1 MTHPDSHKIAGRAQE
16 ADPLPK
22 KRNHIQRE
30 DTIMSFKLSKEN
42 IGQIIFMLASV
53 VVMGFSLSILVLTSF
68 GTDPC
73 SAMNYGVS
81 GAISASGM
89 LKIFGINVISFGT
102 YQLLFNLSLI
112 IIVILCKPSLIGWG
126 TLGNMIVVGYTAD
139 FFAWF
144 WHHVCG
150 IPPALPLA
158 IRLAI
163 LVPGLI
169 LFVLSAACYMH
180 SGLGMAPY
188 DAIPFII
195 SEKVTEKTGK
205 DSFRII
211 RLVQDFL
218 CTMIG
223 VLTGGAYGLMTFLMV
238 LTLGPVVQSVGNFLT
253 RHDREATD

>member
-1 MTHPDSHKIAGRAQE
+1 
-16 ADPLPK
+16 
-22 KRNHIQRE
+22 
-30 DTIMSFKLSKEN
+30 MSFKINREN
-42 IGQIIFMLASV
+42 IGQILFMLASV
-53 VVMGFSLSILVLTSF
+53 MVMGFSLSILVLANF

-81 GAISASGM
+81 GAISTSGM
-89 LKIFGINVISFGT
+89 LKICGMRAISFGT

-126 TLGNMIVVGYTAD
+126 TLGNMILVGYTAD

-144 WHHVCG
+144 WHQVCG
-150 IPPALPLA
+150 IPSALPPV

-163 LVPGLI
+163 LVPGLV

-180 SGLGMAPY
+180 SGQGMAPY

-195 SEKVTEKTGK
+195 SEKVTERTGK
-205 DSFRII
+205 DRFRII
-211 RLVQDFL
+211 RLAQDFL

-223 VLTGGAYGLMTFLMV
+223 VLTGGACGLMTFLMV
-238 LTLGPVVQSVGNFLT
+238 LTLGPVVQAVGNFLA
-253 RHDREATD
+253 RHGKKTAG